1 MVLSLAD
8 IRFLIMDMDGVLYR
22 GNTPLPGGRE
32 LLAWLDERDVRYL
45 MLTNNSVRTP
55 QGWGEKLA
63 ALGMPVANAR
73 IMTAAQATAAHLRK
87 AAPQGGSVFI
97 IGGRGLRE
105 AVLQESGGLFVLEER
120 HPDFVLVGLDPEFT
134 YEKMKRG
141 CQAIYAGARFIASNP
156 DTTFP
161 GDDGIAPG
169 AGAIVA
175 SLVACTGVQPLVI
188 GKPEQ
193 TAFDL
198 ALDRLGAERKVTAM
212 LGDRLDTDI
221 LGGQR
226 AGLATLMV
234 LTGIST
240 PEDLAASP
248 CKPDYVFAGLPEL
261 LAAWQAAAG
270 ARPLESRR

>member
-1 MVLSLAD
+1 MTLALAE
-8 IRFLIMDMDGVLYR
+8 IRFLILDMDGVLYR
-22 GNTPLPGGRE
+22 GNQALPGGRE
-32 LLAWLDERDVRYL
+32 FLAWLDERGVKYL

-55 QGWGEKLA
+55 RGWSEKLA
-63 ALGMPVANAR
+63 AMGMAVSGDR

-87 AAPQGGSVFI
+87 LAPQGATVYI
-97 IGGRGLRE
+97 IGGRGLSE
-105 AVLQESGGLFVLEER
+105 AVLDDSGGRFELDER

-141 CQAIYAGARFIASNP
+141 CQAIRAGARFIASNP

-161 GDDGIAPG
+161 VEDGIAPG

-175 SLVACTGVQPLVI
+175 SLVACTSVQPLVI
-188 GKPEQ
+188 GKPELV
-193 TAFDL
+193 AFEL
-198 ALDRLGAERKVTAM
+198 ALERLGADRGATAM

-226 AGLATLMV
+226 AGLTTLMV

-240 PEDLAASP
+240 PEELAS
-248 CKPDYVFAGLPEL
+248 CSRKPDYTFAGLPDL
-261 LAAWQAAAG
+261 MAAWQGDARSREQCAA
-270 ARPLESRR
+270 